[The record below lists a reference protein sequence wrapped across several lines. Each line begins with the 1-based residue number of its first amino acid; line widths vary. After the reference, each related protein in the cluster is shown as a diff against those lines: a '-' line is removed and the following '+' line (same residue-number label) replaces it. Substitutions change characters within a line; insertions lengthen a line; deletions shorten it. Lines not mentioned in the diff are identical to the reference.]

1 MSVVSLSPNF
11 LFFWLYTVL
20 HIRLFSGNSL
30 HIFTT
35 HFFEIHFDFFPATS
49 ICQLKCCV
57 HFLFF
62 PYTFCALPQLLLFS
76 LYCLRT
82 ASQAGL
88 LIILL
93 SGAGFSTAAVQCPS
107 SWAMAREA
115 NCNCNGWIGHTNE
128 YDDYSALGCDD
139 AVWIGI

>member
-1 MSVVSLSPNF
+1 MSVFSLSPNF
-11 LFFWLYTVL
+11 LFFCTVHL
-20 HIRLFSGNSL
+20 PSHWTVSSGNSL

-35 HFFEIHFDFFPATS
+35 HFFEIYFDFFPDTG

-57 HFLFF
+57 QFLFF

-76 LYCLRT
+76 LYCLGT
-82 ASQAGL
+82 GSQAGL

-93 SGAGFSTAAVQCPS
+93 SGVGFSTETVQCPS
-107 SWAMAREA
+107 SLAMAREA
-115 NCNCNGWIGHTNE
+115 NCNSNGWIGHSNE
-128 YDDYSALGCDD
+128 YDDYSALGCD